1 MMCLCVVLGNTCLS
15 PLKVKFLEV
24 GAPCMFLLGI
34 YAFESQLV
42 TESYC
47 FCCSE

>member
-1 MMCLCVVLGNTCLS
+1 MMCLCEVLGNTCFTLS
-15 PLKVKFLEV
+15 KVKFLEV

-34 YAFESQLV
+34 YTFESQLL

-47 FCCSE
+47 FCCSK